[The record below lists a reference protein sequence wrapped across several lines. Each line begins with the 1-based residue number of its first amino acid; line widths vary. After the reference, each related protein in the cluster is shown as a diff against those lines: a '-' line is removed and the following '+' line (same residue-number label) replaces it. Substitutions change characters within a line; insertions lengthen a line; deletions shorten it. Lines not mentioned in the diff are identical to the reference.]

1 MQTEMLR
8 DLRMRPRAAVV
19 MPLPTELT
27 TPPVTKMNFGM
38 LSVGP
43 GAGQNK
49 WRHLRECRPPR
60 ILQGAQKADK
70 QPGRGE
76 LIAGTVRSACRARGP
91 AAAGAPCRRKSR
103 PERER
108 GLRSGCSDA
117 RPRARTVRRTA

>member
-70 QPGRGE
+70 RIASTARLQLELFGQRIERKRQRRPEGRAGE
-76 LIAGTVRSACRARGP
+76 GVGECAGER
-91 AAAGAPCRRKSR
+91 AGAGVVAP
-103 PERER
+103 
-108 GLRSGCSDA
+108 A
-117 RPRARTVRRTA
+117 

>member
-1 MQTEMLR
+1 MVPGSTLRYGSSFWMQTEMLR

-49 WRHLRECRPPR
+49 WRHLRECGPPR
-60 ILQGAQKADK
+60 ILQGGQKADK
-70 QPGRGE
+70 QTAPRSV
-76 LIAGTVRSACRARGP
+76 IAGTVRLACGARGP
-91 AAAGAPCRRKSR
+91 
-103 PERER
+103 
-108 GLRSGCSDA
+108 
-117 RPRARTVRRTA
+117 

>member
-8 DLRMRPRAAVV
+8 DLRIRPRAAVV

-49 WRHLRECRPPR
+49 WRHFRECRPPR

-70 QPGRGE
+70 QPGWGE
-76 LIAGTVRSACRARGP
+76 PTAGTVRSVCRARATG
-91 AAAGAPCRRKSR
+91 AAAAPCRRKSR
-103 PERER
+103 
-108 GLRSGCSDA
+108 
-117 RPRARTVRRTA
+117 RATVRAPQNACSGALL

>member
-27 TPPVTKMNFGM
+27 RQPVTKMNFGM

-49 WRHLRECRPPR
+49 WRHLRERRPPR

-70 QPGRGE
+70 RIASLGRVT
-76 LIAGTVRSACRARGP
+76 AGTVRSACRVRAP
-91 AAAGAPCRRKSR
+91 AAAGVLCRRR
-103 PERER
+103 
-108 GLRSGCSDA
+108 
-117 RPRARTVRRTA
+117 

>member
-70 QPGRGE
+70 QPGRGR
-76 LIAGTVRSACRARGP
+76 AYSWNCSVSVSSARASGGRRAVP
-91 AAAGAPCRRKSR
+91 AKESASARATA
-103 PERER
+103 PER
-108 GLRSGCSDA
+108 
-117 RPRARTVRRTA
+117 V

>member
-38 LSVGP
+38 LSVRP

-70 QPGRGE
+70 QPGRGRDYSWNCSVSVSS
-76 LIAGTVRSACRARGP
+76 ARASGGRSAVP
-91 AAAGAPCRRKSR
+91 AKESASA
-103 PERER
+103 
-108 GLRSGCSDA
+108 
-117 RPRARTVRRTA
+117 RARTPERV

>member
-1 MQTEMLR
+1 MVPGSTLRYGSSFWMQTEMLR

-70 QPGRGE
+70 QPGRG
-76 LIAGTVRSACRARGP
+76 RAY
-91 AAAGAPCRRKSR
+91 SWN
-103 PERER
+103 
-108 GLRSGCSDA
+108 CS
-117 RPRARTVRRTA
+117 VS